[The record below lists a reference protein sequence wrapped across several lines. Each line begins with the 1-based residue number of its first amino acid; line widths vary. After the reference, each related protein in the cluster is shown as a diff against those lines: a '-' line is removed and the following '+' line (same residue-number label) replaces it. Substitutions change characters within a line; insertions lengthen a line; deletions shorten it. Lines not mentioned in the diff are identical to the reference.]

1 MKAIGRYG
9 APLAPDSNHFGIKQE
24 GKKNANE
31 TEPLS
36 PDGVASAGLMLFS
49 SLAVLAGCADSEGDA
64 TATETG
70 SGVQSGS
77 SAEEETKAAPY
88 TNLERRS
95 TTGNSLFGSR
105 RHEDRL

>member
-1 MKAIGRYG
+1 MQMRQSRSRLMA
-9 APLAPDSNHFGIKQE
+9 L
-24 GKKNANE
+24 
-31 TEPLS
+31 LL
-36 PDGVASAGLMLFS
+36 AGLMLFS

-88 TNLERRS
+88 TNLEKEVQQGIRCS
-95 TTGNSLFGSR
+95 GSR